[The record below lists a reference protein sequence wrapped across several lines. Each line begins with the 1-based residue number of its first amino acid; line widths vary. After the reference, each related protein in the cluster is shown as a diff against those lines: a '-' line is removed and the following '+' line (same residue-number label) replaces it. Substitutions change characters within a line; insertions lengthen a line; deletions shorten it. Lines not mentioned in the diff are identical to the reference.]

1 MSCETEGGKRVELQW
16 TTVMTDCWTSGV
28 VVISDLVEETLR
40 FEEKVD
46 EFICLTGFAGSFN
59 CWKQKNLMI

>member
-1 MSCETEGGKRVELQW
+1 
-16 TTVMTDCWTSGV
+16 MTDCWTSGV

-40 FEEKVD
+40 FEEKVN

-59 CWKQKNLMI
+59 C